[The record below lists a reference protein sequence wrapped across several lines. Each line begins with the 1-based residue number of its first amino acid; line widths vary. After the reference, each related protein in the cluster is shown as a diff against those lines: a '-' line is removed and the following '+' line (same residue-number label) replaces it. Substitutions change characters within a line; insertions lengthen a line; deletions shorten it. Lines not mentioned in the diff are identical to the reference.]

1 MNDGSDI
8 LPDAFLIPAS
18 DPGRAY
24 IADKAEID
32 TALSRVLGSGWYILG
47 PECRAFE
54 SAFASYLN
62 VPGVIGVSS
71 GTDAI
76 ELAIRGLGIGDGDEV
91 ILPALT
97 SSASATVVVRAGAT
111 PVFADIESDTF
122 GLDASSAESVISP
135 RTKTLMPV
143 HLYDHPCDLDR
154 LGDLCHTRGLALIED
169 CAQAHGAEWGGR
181 KVGTHGAAGA
191 FSFYPTKNLAGL
203 GDSGAL
209 VSADSEIIE
218 RVCEIRQ
225 YGWRRR
231 QVSSVVGVNSRMDE
245 LQAAVLTIL
254 VKKVGAR
261 NERRLEIANRYR
273 HALTSSSLIHP
284 PTNPKATPVY
294 HQYVVRTADRDALRS
309 HLIKSRIQAQ
319 VLYPVPLH
327 LQKAFSGC
335 PSAQDLSNTVRAT
348 DELLCLPVHP
358 ELTDHEIDKVVDAI
372 LGFPGK
378 P

>member
-1 MNDGSDI
+1 LNDGSDI

-97 SSASATVVVRAGAT
+97 SSATATAVVRAGAT
-111 PVFADIESDTF
+111 PVFADIESGSF
-122 GLDASSAESVISP
+122 GLDATSAESVISP
-135 RTKTLMPV
+135 RTKALMPV
-143 HLYDHPCDLDR
+143 HLYGHPCDLDR
-154 LGDLCHTRGLALIED
+154 LGDLCHTRGLELIED

-181 KVGTHGAAGA
+181 KVGTHGSAGA

-209 VSADSEIIE
+209 VSGDSETID

-225 YGWRRR
+225 YGWHHR
-231 QVSSVVGVNSRMDE
+231 QVSSEVGMNSRMDE
-245 LQAAVLTIL
+245 LQAAVLTIR
-254 VKKVGAR
+254 VEKVGAR
-261 NERRLEIANRYR
+261 NKRRLEIANRYR
-273 HALTSSSLIHP
+273 HALTSSSLINP
-284 PTNPKATPVY
+284 PTHPRATPVY
-294 HQYVVRTADRDALRS
+294 HQYVIRAADRDALRS
-309 HLIKSRIQAQ
+309 HLIESRIQAQ

-327 LQKAFSGC
+327 LQKAFSNY
-335 PSAQDLSNTVRAT
+335 PSARDLSNTVRAT
-348 DELLCLPVHP
+348 EELLCLPVHP
-358 ELTDHEIDKVVDAI
+358 ELTDHEVDTVVDTI
-372 LGFPGK
+372 LAFLG
-378 P
+378 